1 MFGARGTGKTT
12 LLKSLYNLEPLALE
26 QKNETYL
33 VDLLDPDQEEQ
44 YSRNPNL
51 LSERVTANSQNIKR
65 VILDEVQKV
74 PKLLDVVHSLIEQFK
89 DIQFIL
95 TGSSARKLKHGG
107 ANLLGGRAFTF
118 YLHPFTFLEAPN
130 KDNIVEIL
138 SWGTLPKIFEYDQKN
153 DKARFLKTYTQTYL
167 KQEI

>member
-74 PKLLDVVHSLIEQFK
+74 PKLLDVVHSLIC
-89 DIQFIL
+89 
-95 TGSSARKLKHGG
+95 
-107 ANLLGGRAFTF
+107 LL
-118 YLHPFTFLEAPN
+118 
-130 KDNIVEIL
+130 
-138 SWGTLPKIFEYDQKN
+138 
-153 DKARFLKTYTQTYL
+153 YTSPSPRD
-167 KQEI
+167 